1 MLERGLAMKASSW
14 GPGGLVNRDVI
25 RCSMT
30 YVPERFHVSFGDS
43 RQTLIGG
50 R

>member
-1 MLERGLAMKASSW
+1 MKASSW
-14 GPGGLVNRDVI
+14 GPGDLENRDVI

-30 YVPERFHVSFGDS
+30 HVPERFQVPFEDG
-43 RQTLIGG
+43 QTLIGG